1 MVPEAGS
8 TGVLW
13 AWGGAG
19 VSDDAGDAAAKGDVM
34 VRMVPETVALGCRVW
49 KPSDGLDRAQYP
61 AWKEGD
67 Q

>member
-1 MVPEAGS
+1 MMVPEAGS

-34 VRMVPETVALGCRVW
+34 VRMVPETVALGCRV
-49 KPSDGLDRAQYP
+49 
-61 AWKEGD
+61 
-67 Q
+67 